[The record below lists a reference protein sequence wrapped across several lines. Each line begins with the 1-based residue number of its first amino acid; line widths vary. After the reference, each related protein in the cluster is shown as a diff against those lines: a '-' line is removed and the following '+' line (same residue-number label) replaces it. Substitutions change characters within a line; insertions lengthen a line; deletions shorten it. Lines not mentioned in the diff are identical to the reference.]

1 MAARIRLR
9 KTNLTG
15 STLACSDDCPDAGK
29 TSFQETP
36 IIDELHG
43 EGLAMIV
50 TVDDKDKILRYV
62 FSKCH
67 INFLIH
73 ILYKYYC
80 CERENKVSIVK
91 IILKTFNH
99 LCGL

>member
-1 MAARIRLR
+1 
-9 KTNLTG
+9 
-15 STLACSDDCPDAGK
+15 
-29 TSFQETP
+29 
-36 IIDELHG
+36 
-43 EGLAMIV
+43 MIV

-62 FSKCH
+62 FNKYN

-91 IILKTFNH
+91 IILTTFKR
-99 LCGL
+99 LCGW

>member
-29 TSFQETP
+29 TSFQETS

-50 TVDDKDKILRYV
+50 TVDDKDKI
-62 FSKCH
+62 
-67 INFLIH
+67 
-73 ILYKYYC
+73 
-80 CERENKVSIVK
+80 
-91 IILKTFNH
+91 
-99 LCGL
+99 